1 MIIQLDRVVFDHT
14 AGAAQTD
21 AVSIRIDGATAAPD
35 WIRGAAQTS
44 YAAYALVPTEN
55 QQISIQADFS
65 FPQPPPGPLLVR
77 ARAIDQ
83 SERVLGNVVEALVPP
98 QGGWVAFNLADVQ
111 MWDRGTGRYAVSW
124 QWQFQIVGGNSWID
138 LARTDHVVFVTLDVP
153 GAPWTQGQSVADQ
166 RLWPWTRVLTWAC
179 AWGDGVK
186 LTSTGKPGAAK
197 KLLRKVEAELY
208 GQGRRQTNP
217 LHYLDADAARYT
229 ADFPAPV
236 FYCTAF
242 IDLLDGSPQ
251 PDFGTEVNCSDCA
264 SALATFANALGCDV
278 EQKRISHKDDFMLRT
293 NRIVLIGEANDDHA
307 ETHWFG
313 YHEFVARRRPS
324 DNAPL
329 IHDACLKIDADS
341 DPTRV
346 DEDHRFDLAEGRAL
360 GAFVDNPPQFMYAHR
375 VFEPEQWSAGVLD
388 DVGFRCLD
396 DCAGQANQ
404 VDAMFVRRYQRI
416 RADIDRVVPAGG
428 AIGQPDL
435 RPPLLPD
442 FALYDRIE
450 NPRQWTNLGPLVTRS
465 ADFFYVATGERD
477 RGQDRRLRL
486 SVAYSDSTAKARDA
500 FAWMLAQT
508 QARVSLVAGG
518 DLVFATLRNSAI
530 YLIRGNAVARAV
542 NVGRNKLPLASLVPV
557 LDEDLERRVPPGPH
571 AVPKGV
577 PNKRRQAIR
586 KRREGEKGT
595 DAIEPKRGRPP
606 RRT

>member
-14 AGAAQTD
+14 TGAAQTD
-21 AVSIRIDGATAAPD
+21 ALSVRIDGATAAPD

-44 YAAYALVPTEN
+44 YAAYALVPTVN

-83 SERVLGNVVEALVPP
+83 SERVLGNVVEALVPQ
-98 QGGWVAFNLADVQ
+98 QGGRVAFNLVDVQ

-166 RLWPWTRVLTWAC
+166 RSWPWTRVLTRAC
-179 AWGDGVK
+179 AWAAGVK
-186 LTSTGKPGAAK
+186 LTSTGRSGAAK
-197 KLLRKVEAELY
+197 KLLRKLEAGLY
-208 GQGRRQTNP
+208 EQGRRESVP
-217 LHYLDADAARYT
+217 LQYLDVDKSDYT
-229 ADFPAPV
+229 QEFPARV
-236 FYCTAF
+236 FFCTAF
-242 IDLLDGSPQ
+242 LDLLDGIPQ
-251 PDFGTEVNCSDCA
+251 PGHTTQVNCSDCA

-278 EQKRISHKDDFMLRT
+278 QQKRVSHEDDFLLRT
-293 NRIVLIGEANDDHA
+293 NRIVLIGESDADP

-313 YHEFVARRRPS
+313 YHEFVARLRAS
-324 DNAPL
+324 DKAPL
-329 IHDACLKIDADS
+329 VHDACLKIDADE
-341 DPTRV
+341 DPTRF
-346 DEDHRFDLAEGRAL
+346 DEDHRFDLAEGMEL
-360 GAFVDNPPQFMYAHR
+360 GAFVDNPPQFRYAHR
-375 VFEPEQWSAGVLD
+375 VFEPEQWSVGVLD
-388 DVGFRCLD
+388 DLEFRCLD

-404 VDAMFVRRYQRI
+404 ADAMFVRRYERI
-416 RADIDRVVPAGG
+416 RADIDRLVAAGG
-428 AIGQPDL
+428 VVGQPDL

-486 SVAYSDSTAKARDA
+486 TVAYSDSTAKARDA
-500 FAWMLAQT
+500 LAWMLAQT
-508 QARVSLVAGG
+508 QARVSLVARPG
-518 DLVFATLRNSAI
+518 DLVLATLRNSAI

-577 PNKRRQAIR
+577 PNKRGEAIR
-586 KRREGEKGT
+586 K
-595 DAIEPKRGRPP
+595 PP